1 METLGDPTDLTQLVD
16 LAHDIRRSTP
26 AITLSH
32 GKLTRLINLARDRS
46 PDARADMVDAI
57 GAFVVDRADT
67 ASVAEMS
74 LASDVLQRLMRDVE
88 TTVRRKLA
96 ERLAPEPKAPPALIR
111 LLANDE
117 AEVARP
123 VLAASEALQD
133 EDLLEVVRHKTMQ
146 HRLAISL
153 RRDISEHV
161 SSSLIEAGEPDVD
174 VSLSENKGAR
184 LSRGSLETL
193 VERARTE
200 PRLGDPLVHRAD
212 LDPALA
218 TRLYGWASASVRR
231 YIVANFDVDPVLLD
245 AAIRDSIGKASA
257 EQRLL
262 HETAQPSETLG
273 REIDA
278 AFADDPHVLIKLLR
292 AGEVGLFEASF
303 ARITGL
309 PPTIARRAIYE
320 PGGRAMAV
328 ACRATGIEKPIFAA
342 IFLLA
347 RRGRPGDKTVDPMEL
362 PAALTF
368 FDSVDNATAK
378 RTIDH
383 LRIAAAQRRV
393 N

>member
-1 METLGDPTDLTQLVD
+1 MTTEADPVDLSNLVD
-16 LAHDIRRSTP
+16 LARDIRRSTP
-26 AITLSH
+26 SVTLSYS
-32 GKLTRLINLARDRS
+32 KLSRLINLARDRS

-57 GAFVVDRADT
+57 GAFVVDRVDD
-67 ASVAEMS
+67 ASAAEMD
-74 LASDVLQRLMRDVE
+74 LASDILTRLLRDAE

-96 ERLAPEPKAPPALIR
+96 ERLAPEPKAPASLVR
-111 LLANDE
+111 VLANDE
-117 AEVARP
+117 AEVARAI
-123 VLAASEALQD
+123 LLASEAL
-133 EDLLEVVRHKTMQ
+133 EDADLVEIVRHKTMQ

-153 RRDISEHV
+153 RKSISEDV
-161 SSSLIEAGEPDVD
+161 SATLIEVGEPEVAL
-174 VSLSENKGAR
+174 SLTENKGAK
-184 LSRGSLETL
+184 LSRSSLETL
-193 VERARTE
+193 VERSRTE

-218 TRLYGWASASVRR
+218 SRMYGWVSASIRR

-257 EQRLL
+257 EQRRL
-262 HETAQPSETLG
+262 HEIEQPSEKLG
-273 REIDA
+273 REIDQ

-328 ACRATGIEKPIFAA
+328 ACRASGIEKPIFAA
-342 IFLLA
+342 MFLLA
-347 RRGRPGDKTVDPMEL
+347 RRARPGDKTVDPMEL
-362 PAALTF
+362 PSVLMF
-368 FDSVDNATAK
+368 FDTLDFASAR
-378 RTIDH
+378 RTVEH
-383 LRIAAAQRRV
+383 LRLAASQRRT